1 MLKATYPLTSTPNL
15 KDLDARID
23 RCMLSDRRPLRRR
36 LVQLGEQFKQDDLS
50 WGFAD
55 AIARLEQAIQ
65 SSIQQLERRAQT
77 LPQAAFPEELP
88 ISARRDEIARALNE
102 HQVVIVCGETGSGK
116 STQLPKLCL
125 ALGRGISAMIG
136 HTQPRRIAARTL
148 AMRIASELG
157 SELGQAVGYKVRFN
171 DRIGPDTYIKLM
183 TDGILLAETESDRWL
198 EHYDTLIIDEAHE
211 RSLNIDL
218 LLGYLKTVLP
228 RRPDLKLIV
237 TSATLDPERFS
248 RHFDNAPIIEV
259 SGRTYPVEVR
269 YRPLYSQDENER
281 DRSLEQAILEAAD
294 EISKIDRGDILV
306 FLPGEREIRE
316 TAQALRKH
324 HPPDTE
330 ILPLYARL
338 SAAEQNRVFQPHNRR
353 HIVLAT
359 NVAET
364 SLTVPGVRY
373 VIDTGL
379 ARINRYSPRT
389 KVQRLVCEPIA
400 RASADQRKGRCGR
413 QSCGICYRLYAAEDF
428 EARAQFTDPEILR
441 TNLASVILR
450 LKSLHF
456 GEVEDFPF
464 IDPPDSRYVK
474 AGYKLLEELGAV
486 DEARQLTASGRQ
498 LARLPLDP
506 RLGRMLLAGQTE
518 HCLAELLII
527 VSALSV
533 QDPRERPL
541 EASQKADEAHHPFA
555 DERSDFLWY
564 LNLWRFY
571 EEQARHLSKNKLRTL
586 CTAHFLSYRR
596 LQEWQDIHSQLKTL
610 IHDLGFN
617 INTVPADYAA
627 IHRALLKGLLGNI
640 GFKTEKNEYT
650 GARGIKFS
658 IFPGASL
665 FKKAPAWIMAAEI
678 AETSRLYA
686 RTVAKIEPEWIEQ
699 VAGPLLKRSY
709 CEPHWE
715 KRAGR
720 VQAFERVTLYGLTL
734 VARRKVD
741 YTRIYPVECR
751 RLFIQAALVEGD
763 YETRAAFFQHN
774 RGVLE
779 QIEDLQHRL
788 RRLDILIDERD
799 LFDFYDQRLPEG
811 VVCAKT
817 FERWRTQAEG
827 QDPKLLYMDR
837 AQLLQAHGQTADRYP
852 DALNVA
858 GMALPLS
865 YRFEPGHEADG
876 VTVTVPVVI
885 LNQLDPAR
893 FDWLVPGLLKEKI
906 TQLIRSLPKSLR
918 RHFVPTEHYT
928 EACLKQLKPTDQ
940 SLTASLA
947 AQLQQLAGVAIPKDA
962 WQTERLPAY
971 LRVNY
976 RIVDPKRRLLAEGRD
991 LAVLQRKLGGQAQT
1005 ALNQVSRWPIERE
1018 GITAWDFG
1026 ELPQMVERI
1035 EHEGLKLKGFPA
1047 LVDKHTSVAIRV
1059 FQTSKEATL
1068 SGRPGI
1074 RRLFMLALSQEM
1086 KYLQKSL
1093 PGFGKMALY
1102 YANLGQAQALQSELM
1117 AAIIDRVFLGEGW
1130 DIRSEQV
1137 FKCRL
1142 EEGKTKLM
1150 TTANQVC
1157 EHVAEILTRFHAL
1170 QKTLREQTS
1179 LGRSQAVAEIR
1190 DQMDHLICRGFI
1202 TTTPPQWLEQIPRY
1216 LKAIALRL
1224 ERLDRDPIKDRQKA
1238 ARIQPLWQAYKERLK
1253 TTQEIP
1259 ELVRFRWLL
1268 EEFRVSVFAP
1278 ELGTLEPVSEARL
1291 AKQWDLGTAG

>member
-1 MLKATYPLTSTPNL
+1 MLKATLTPHPSLLTPHSPCI

-23 RCMLSDRRPLRRR
+23 RCMLSDRRPLRRW
-36 LVQLGEQFKQDDLS
+36 LVQLSEQFKQDDLS
-50 WGFAD
+50 WSLAD

-77 LPQAAFPEELP
+77 LPEPPTFPEELP
-88 ISARRDEIARALNE
+88 ISARCDEIARALNE

-125 ALGRGISAMIG
+125 ALGRGVSAMIG
-136 HTQPRRIAARTL
+136 HTQPRRIAAHTL

-171 DRIGPDTYIKLM
+171 DRISPDTYIKLM
-183 TDGILLAETESDRWL
+183 TDGILLAETESDCWL

-269 YRPLYSQDENER
+269 YRPLY
-281 DRSLEQAILEAAD
+281 
-294 EISKIDRGDILV
+294 
-306 FLPGEREIRE
+306 
-316 TAQALRKH
+316 
-324 HPPDTE
+324 
-330 ILPLYARL
+330 ARL
-338 SAAEQNRVFQPHNRR
+338 SAAEQTRVFHPHNRR

-413 QSCGICYRLYAAEDF
+413 QSRGICYRLYAAEDF

-541 EASQKADEAHHPFA
+541 EASQKADEAHRPFA

-586 CTAHFLSYRR
+586 CTTHFLSYRR
-596 LQEWQDIHSQLKTL
+596 LQEWQDIHSQLKAL

-617 INTVPADYAA
+617 INAVPADYAA
-627 IHRALLKGLLGNI
+627 IHRALLTGLLGNI
-640 GFKTEKNEYT
+640 GFKTDKNEYT

-678 AETSRLYA
+678 AQTSRLYA

-699 VAGPLLKRSY
+699 VAGP
-709 CEPHWE
+709 
-715 KRAGR
+715 
-720 VQAFERVTLYGLTL
+720 
-734 VARRKVD
+734 
-741 YTRIYPVECR
+741 
-751 RLFIQAALVEGD
+751 
-763 YETRAAFFQHN
+763 
-774 RGVLE
+774 
-779 QIEDLQHRL
+779 
-788 RRLDILIDERD
+788 
-799 LFDFYDQRLPEG
+799 
-811 VVCAKT
+811 
-817 FERWRTQAEG
+817 
-827 QDPKLLYMDR
+827 
-837 AQLLQAHGQTADRYP
+837 
-852 DALNVA
+852 
-858 GMALPLS
+858 
-865 YRFEPGHEADG
+865 
-876 VTVTVPVVI
+876 
-885 LNQLDPAR
+885 
-893 FDWLVPGLLKEKI
+893 
-906 TQLIRSLPKSLR
+906 
-918 RHFVPTEHYT
+918 
-928 EACLKQLKPTDQ
+928 
-940 SLTASLA
+940 
-947 AQLQQLAGVAIPKDA
+947 
-962 WQTERLPAY
+962 
-971 LRVNY
+971 
-976 RIVDPKRRLLAEGRD
+976 
-991 LAVLQRKLGGQAQT
+991 
-1005 ALNQVSRWPIERE
+1005 
-1018 GITAWDFG
+1018 
-1026 ELPQMVERI
+1026 
-1035 EHEGLKLKGFPA
+1035 
-1047 LVDKHTSVAIRV
+1047 
-1059 FQTSKEATL
+1059 
-1068 SGRPGI
+1068 
-1074 RRLFMLALSQEM
+1074 
-1086 KYLQKSL
+1086 
-1093 PGFGKMALY
+1093 
-1102 YANLGQAQALQSELM
+1102 
-1117 AAIIDRVFLGEGW
+1117 
-1130 DIRSEQV
+1130 
-1137 FKCRL
+1137 
-1142 EEGKTKLM
+1142 
-1150 TTANQVC
+1150 
-1157 EHVAEILTRFHAL
+1157 
-1170 QKTLREQTS
+1170 
-1179 LGRSQAVAEIR
+1179 
-1190 DQMDHLICRGFI
+1190 
-1202 TTTPPQWLEQIPRY
+1202 
-1216 LKAIALRL
+1216 
-1224 ERLDRDPIKDRQKA
+1224 
-1238 ARIQPLWQAYKERLK
+1238 
-1253 TTQEIP
+1253 
-1259 ELVRFRWLL
+1259 
-1268 EEFRVSVFAP
+1268 
-1278 ELGTLEPVSEARL
+1278 
-1291 AKQWDLGTAG
+1291 

>member
-1 MLKATYPLTSTPNL
+1 
-15 KDLDARID
+15 
-23 RCMLSDRRPLRRR
+23 MLSDRRPLRRR

-65 SSIQQLERRAQT
+65 SSIQQLERRAQN
-77 LPQAAFPEELP
+77 LPQATFPEELP

-228 RRPDLKLIV
+228 RRPELKLIV

-413 QSCGICYRLYAAEDF
+413 QSRGICYRLYAAEDF

-450 LKSLHF
+450 LKSLHL

-486 DEARQLTASGRQ
+486 DEARQLTARGRQ

-541 EASQKADEAHHPFA
+541 EASQKADEAHRPFA

-564 LNLWRFY
+564 LNFWRFY

-610 IHDLGFN
+610 IHELGFN
-617 INTVPADYAA
+617 INAVPADYAA
-627 IHRALLKGLLGNI
+627 IHRALLTGLLGNI
-640 GFKTEKNEYT
+640 GFKTDKNEYT
-650 GARGIKFS
+650 GTRGIKLIEYHHGHSYGDS
-658 IFPGASL
+658 IGLIARL
-665 FKKAPAWIMAAEI
+665 KAVGQGQGH
-678 AETSRLYA
+678 A
-686 RTVAKIEPEWIEQ
+686 R
-699 VAGPLLKRSY
+699 Y
-709 CEPHWE
+709 
-715 KRAGR
+715 
-720 VQAFERVTLYGLTL
+720 
-734 VARRKVD
+734 
-741 YTRIYPVECR
+741 
-751 RLFIQAALVEGD
+751 IQCV
-763 YETRAAFFQHN
+763 
-774 RGVLE
+774 
-779 QIEDLQHRL
+779 
-788 RRLDILIDERD
+788 
-799 LFDFYDQRLPEG
+799 
-811 VVCAKT
+811 
-817 FERWRTQAEG
+817 
-827 QDPKLLYMDR
+827 
-837 AQLLQAHGQTADRYP
+837 
-852 DALNVA
+852 
-858 GMALPLS
+858 
-865 YRFEPGHEADG
+865 
-876 VTVTVPVVI
+876 
-885 LNQLDPAR
+885 
-893 FDWLVPGLLKEKI
+893 
-906 TQLIRSLPKSLR
+906 
-918 RHFVPTEHYT
+918 
-928 EACLKQLKPTDQ
+928 
-940 SLTASLA
+940 
-947 AQLQQLAGVAIPKDA
+947 GVAIHG
-962 WQTERLPAY
+962 LS
-971 LRVNY
+971 VC
-976 RIVDPKRRLLAEGRD
+976 
-991 LAVLQRKLGGQAQT
+991 LQ
-1005 ALNQVSRWPIERE
+1005 
-1018 GITAWDFG
+1018 
-1026 ELPQMVERI
+1026 ELC
-1035 EHEGLKLKGFPA
+1035 
-1047 LVDKHTSVAIRV
+1047 AI
-1059 FQTSKEATL
+1059 
-1068 SGRPGI
+1068 
-1074 RRLFMLALSQEM
+1074 
-1086 KYLQKSL
+1086 
-1093 PGFGKMALY
+1093 
-1102 YANLGQAQALQSELM
+1102 
-1117 AAIIDRVFLGEGW
+1117 
-1130 DIRSEQV
+1130 
-1137 FKCRL
+1137 
-1142 EEGKTKLM
+1142 
-1150 TTANQVC
+1150 
-1157 EHVAEILTRFHAL
+1157 HV
-1170 QKTLREQTS
+1170 Q
-1179 LGRSQAVAEIR
+1179 
-1190 DQMDHLICRGFI
+1190 
-1202 TTTPPQWLEQIPRY
+1202 
-1216 LKAIALRL
+1216 
-1224 ERLDRDPIKDRQKA
+1224 
-1238 ARIQPLWQAYKERLK
+1238 
-1253 TTQEIP
+1253 
-1259 ELVRFRWLL
+1259 
-1268 EEFRVSVFAP
+1268 
-1278 ELGTLEPVSEARL
+1278 
-1291 AKQWDLGTAG
+1291 

>member
-1 MLKATYPLTSTPNL
+1 MLKATLTPHPSLLTPHSPCI
-15 KDLDARID
+15 KDLDVRID
-23 RCMLSDRRPLRRR
+23 QCMLSDRRPLRRR

-65 SSIQQLERRAQT
+65 SSIRQLERRAQT

-102 HQVVIVCGETGSGK
+102 HQIVIICGETGSGK

-413 QSCGICYRLYAAEDF
+413 QSRGICYRLYAAEDF
-428 EARAQFTDPEILR
+428 EARDQFTDPEILR

-450 LKSLHF
+450 LKSLHL

-486 DEARQLTASGRQ
+486 DEARQLTTSGRQ

-541 EASQKADEAHHPFA
+541 EASQKADEAHRPFA

-596 LQEWQDIHSQLKTL
+596 LQEWQDIHRQLKTL

-617 INTVPADYAA
+617 INAVPADYAA
-627 IHRALLKGLLGNI
+627 IHRALLTGLLGNI

-699 VAGPLLKRSY
+699 VAGPLLRRSY
-709 CEPHWE
+709 SEPHWE

-720 VQAFERVTLYGLTL
+720 VQALERVTLYGLTL
-734 VARRKVD
+734 VAKRKVD
-741 YTRIYPVECR
+741 YTRIDPVECR

-774 RGVLE
+774 RAVLE

-788 RRLDILIDERD
+788 RRLDILVDERD
-799 LFDFYDQRLPEG
+799 RFDFYDQRLPEG

-918 RHFVPTEHYT
+918 RHFVPIEHYT
-928 EACLKQLKPTDQ
+928 EACLKQLKPADQ

-947 AQLQQLAGVAIPKDA
+947 AQLQQL
-962 WQTERLPAY
+962 
-971 LRVNY
+971 
-976 RIVDPKRRLLAEGRD
+976 
-991 LAVLQRKLGGQAQT
+991 
-1005 ALNQVSRWPIERE
+1005 
-1018 GITAWDFG
+1018 
-1026 ELPQMVERI
+1026 
-1035 EHEGLKLKGFPA
+1035 
-1047 LVDKHTSVAIRV
+1047 
-1059 FQTSKEATL
+1059 
-1068 SGRPGI
+1068 
-1074 RRLFMLALSQEM
+1074 
-1086 KYLQKSL
+1086 
-1093 PGFGKMALY
+1093 
-1102 YANLGQAQALQSELM
+1102 
-1117 AAIIDRVFLGEGW
+1117 
-1130 DIRSEQV
+1130 
-1137 FKCRL
+1137 
-1142 EEGKTKLM
+1142 
-1150 TTANQVC
+1150 
-1157 EHVAEILTRFHAL
+1157 
-1170 QKTLREQTS
+1170 
-1179 LGRSQAVAEIR
+1179 
-1190 DQMDHLICRGFI
+1190 
-1202 TTTPPQWLEQIPRY
+1202 
-1216 LKAIALRL
+1216 
-1224 ERLDRDPIKDRQKA
+1224 
-1238 ARIQPLWQAYKERLK
+1238 
-1253 TTQEIP
+1253 
-1259 ELVRFRWLL
+1259 
-1268 EEFRVSVFAP
+1268 
-1278 ELGTLEPVSEARL
+1278 
-1291 AKQWDLGTAG
+1291 